1 MRIGIDLGGTKIEGA
16 LLKHDHSIA
25 VRQRLKT
32 PQTRGYAAI
41 LESVTTLV
49 NQLEHTAGTP
59 CSLGLAAPGAVDASG
74 RVKNSNTQCLIGE
87 ALGDDLRAQ
96 LSRAV
101 RIENDANCFALAE
114 ALYGAGQ
121 FSPTVF
127 GVIMGTGVGGGLV
140 IDGRLHTGLHHIAG
154 EWGHNVLE
162 SDGPPCYCGKRG
174 CIETF
179 LSGPGFLADYQR
191 LGGSEA
197 RSPEQIIAL
206 SRSGESFAVRAVDQ
220 LLDRLGRALAQ
231 VINVFDPHTIVLGG
245 GLSNIDELY
254 EQGPAHIAKYVFNS
268 ELKTPIKRNRN
279 GDSAGVLGAA
289 RLWDN

>member
-1 MRIGIDLGGTKIEGA
+1 
-16 LLKHDHSIA
+16 
-25 VRQRLKT
+25 
-32 PQTRGYAAI
+32 
-41 LESVTTLV
+41 
-49 NQLEHTAGTP
+49 
-59 CSLGLAAPGAVDASG
+59 
-74 RVKNSNTQCLIGE
+74 
-87 ALGDDLRAQ
+87 
-96 LSRAV
+96 
-101 RIENDANCFALAE
+101 
-114 ALYGAGQ
+114 
-121 FSPTVF
+121 
-127 GVIMGTGVGGGLV
+127 MGTGVGGGLV
-140 IDGRLHTGLHHIAG
+140 IDGRLHSGLHHIAG

-162 SDGPPCYCGKRG
+162 WDGPPCYCGKRG

-197 RSPEQIIAL
+197 RSSEQIVAL
-206 SRSGESFAVRAVDQ
+206 YRSGESFALRAVDR

-231 VINVFDPHTIVLGG
+231 VINIVDPHTIVLGG

-268 ELKTPIKRNRN
+268 ELKTPIKRNLN